1 MPFSRRPVSFDALL
15 IGEIL
20 LGALLL
26 AGPARADD
34 DDDDGRLSAREVME
48 EIHDEARDRARW
60 MFGDDDDHD
69 PVYARP
75 GRGDRTGSFD
85 NPDQARRLVAEEILD
100 RLEARLN
107 EGRWIPF
114 RNEERK
120 ERKERKERR
129 ERSGPEI
136 LFGLEDP
143 TAQAPVLA
151 DPWTS
156 RFRVSLM
163 RGLEYKQEFDTRNP
177 RRKLEMRVFGP
188 VVPNGPGLGVQLKG
202 HVLERRFRMNAYG
215 TGDEAGLTLD
225 LEF

>member
-1 MPFSRRPVSFDALL
+1 MPFSRRPVPFDALL
-15 IGEIL
+15 IGELL

-34 DDDDGRLSAREVME
+34 DDDDGRLTAREVME
-48 EIHDEARDRARW
+48 EIHDEARARARW
-60 MFGDDDDHD
+60 MFGDEDERD

-75 GRGDRTGSFD
+75 GRSDGFD
-85 NPDQARRLVAEEILD
+85 KPDQARRLVAEEILD
-100 RLEARLN
+100 RLEAGLN

-114 RNEERK
+114 RSK

-129 ERSGPEI
+129 ERPGPEI

-143 TAQAPVLA
+143 TAQTPVLA

-163 RGLEYKQEFDTRNP
+163 RGLEYKQEFDARDP

-202 HVLERRFRMNAYG
+202 RVLDRRFRMNAYG
-215 TGDEAGLTLD
+215 TGDEAGLSID